1 MDIALW
7 IAQGLLALAFAGAG
21 FLHAFRFDQMLANP
35 RLAWAADVGRPGM
48 RVIGLLEIAGA
59 IGVVLPALTG
69 ILPWLT
75 PVAAAALALLMLAAS
90 IFHAR
95 RREFA
100 GIVPNAVLG
109 AIALFVA
116 WGRFV
121 AAPL

>member
-7 IAQGLLALAFAGAG
+7 IAQGMLALAFAGAG
-21 FLHAFRFDQMLANP
+21 FLHAFQFDQMLTNP
-35 RLAWAADVGRPGM
+35 RRAWAADVGRPGM
-48 RVIGLLEIAGA
+48 RAIGLLEIAGA

-75 PVAAAALALLMLAAS
+75 PLAAAGLTLLMLAAA

-95 RREFA
+95 RREFSA
-100 GIVPNAVLG
+100 IVPNAVLG

-121 AAPL
+121 AAPF

>member
-7 IAQGLLALAFAGAG
+7 VAQGLLALAFAGAG
-21 FLHAFRFDQMLANP
+21 FAHAFRFDQFSANH
-35 RLAWAADVGRPGM
+35 RTAWAADVGRPGM

-75 PVAAAALALLMLAAS
+75 QVAAVGLALVMLAAAT
-90 IFHAR
+90 FHAR
-95 RREFA
+95 RGEFS

-109 AIALFVA
+109 AIALFVV

-121 AAPL
+121 EAPF

>member
-1 MDIALW
+1 MDIVLW
-7 IAQGLLALAFAGAG
+7 VAQALLALG
-21 FLHAFRFDQMLANP
+21 FLAAGYAHAFRFDQFSANP
-35 RLAWAADVGRPGM
+35 RTAWAADVGRSGM

-75 PVAAAALALLMLAAS
+75 PVAAAGLTLVMLSAA

-95 RREFA
+95 RREFS
-100 GIVPNAVLG
+100 GIVTNAVLG
-109 AIALFVA
+109 AVALFVP

-121 AAPL
+121 AAPV